1 MSATPFETTAEF
13 QKHFDLESNKEYF
26 DPIPLTDR
34 KVAFSIKRHYPS
46 NIRYK
51 PAYTKAGKPDNVAAI
66 WVVYTHP
73 SESEKPLNL
82 GRVPVQIHVEKMSL
96 YRSKHLDYDF
106 DDDESPTQ
114 DSLEVSA
121 STPKP
126 IGLDYSNEFFFDHHR
141 NTFIDE
147 NGNSLK
153 GIDLLDRV
161 FTEHC
166 NTVHWLWGLRL
177 RVKRSTK
184 SKLVELIS
192 ALITLLKFIMKQAFG
207 RTLEERDSISAST
220 RGYKREALKKLGED
234 SLKVVGYKAAKR
246 VIILFCGVVIVV
258 SLWRYFYGCNGGYLG
273 YVASSNFLSVIHGL
287 FLLWFLDVVIPN
299 LLFLSVNGLIKLRMI
314 VIFMGF

>member
-1 MSATPFETTAEF
+1 M
-13 QKHFDLESNKEYF
+13 
-26 DPIPLTDR
+26 
-34 KVAFSIKRHYPS
+34 
-46 NIRYK
+46 
-51 PAYTKAGKPDNVAAI
+51 AAI
-66 WVVYTHP
+66 WVVYTDP
-73 SESEKPLNL
+73 SESEKPLDL
-82 GRVPVQIHVEKMSL
+82 GRVPVQVHVAKISL
-96 YRSKHLDYDF
+96 YRSKHFDYDF

-126 IGLDYSNEFFFDHHR
+126 IGLDYSNDFFFDHHR
-141 NTFIDE
+141 STFIDE
-147 NGNSLK
+147 KGKTLN
-153 GIDLLDRV
+153 GIDLLNRV

-192 ALITLLKFIMKQAFG
+192 ALITFLRFIMKQAFG

-234 SLKVVGYKAAKR
+234 SLKVVGYKAAKP
-246 VIILFCGVVIVV
+246 VIILFCGVVIMG
-258 SLWRYFYGCNGGYLG
+258 SLWRYSCGSNGGYLG

-299 LLFLSVNGLIKLRMI
+299 LLFWSVNGLIKLRII